1 MFHARG
7 RPAINVPVM
16 GHREDFLAA
25 VQQATSGTPYAV
37 TPTESGFDVALN
49 IVDAQWYGVL
59 NKAGLS
65 KAYTHHVSVPED
77 GTYSITDDSRE
88 VEWVAGVPRL
98 SGSASRQVGR
108 VKEFGVQ
115 KVWAFDENGQFGKVV
130 DYRFNSEEGRDL
142 VTMIGD
148 NLGLKQERGTSEKI
162 GLWVALLTIAGLVI
176 AGIVIGILALAGAL

>member
-1 MFHARG
+1 M
-7 RPAINVPVM
+7 
-16 GHREDFLAA
+16 
-25 VQQATSGTPYAV
+25 
-37 TPTESGFDVALN
+37 
-49 IVDAQWYGVL
+49 L

-88 VEWVAGVPRL
+88 VEWVAGVPRV
-98 SGSASRQVGR
+98 SASASRQVGR

-142 VTMIGD
+142 VTTD
-148 NLGLKQERGTSEKI
+148 RGQPRAE
-162 GLWVALLTIAGLVI
+162 
-176 AGIVIGILALAGAL
+176 AGARHVGEDRAVGRAAAPSPAWSSAGS